1 MPPESAPLDAVWTRR
16 TVVHAKRHSASVTA
30 GAPQPPAGHRPLR
43 PRPHTPSRLQSGG
56 AGQGARRA
64 AHGQPDDR
72 GASRRQGRRLRPPWP
87 SGLGHR
93 PPAQDPPGGG
103 RRLRPRG
110 AGERRAGGRSAHLL
124 VQLPGR
130 PVADRSPPGGP
141 RRLRRAVGESP
152 QLVEPSARPLVRTTH
167 RDSDRGG
174 GREAHRRLE
183 GAFCHG
189 PGKLDRGS
197 YLPLLRAC
205 GGPVAVNPDR
215 RLREAAASA
224 GWPVLRL
231 R

>member
-1 MPPESAPLDAVWTRR
+1 MRR
-16 TVVHAKRHSASVTA
+16 S
-30 GAPQPPAGHRPLR
+30 
-43 PRPHTPSRLQSGG
+43 
-56 AGQGARRA
+56 
-64 AHGQPDDR
+64 
-72 GASRRQGRRLRPPWP
+72 
-87 SGLGHR
+87 R
-93 PPAQDPPGGG
+93 PPAIALFDLD
-103 RRLRPRG
+103 RTL
-110 AGERRAGGRSAHLL
+110 
-124 VQLPGR
+124 LPGSSLVELGR
-130 PVADRSPPGGP
+130 ALAAQRMVNRTTVALHAVKAAVFARRGLPDSGID
-141 RRLRRAVGESP
+141 RLRRILLAAAADFDHEELASVVREVGPRISSSSFPAARWLIDRHRAARDVCVVLSASP
-152 QLVEPSARPLVRTTH
+152 HELVEPSARPLVRTTH